1 MKSFSNYDSSG
12 IELDKKLDNLFE
24 HKEGGFFIELG
35 ANDGLSQSNTAM
47 LEFERNWSGILIEP
61 SLSTHILCK
70 KNRPNSISLNYACV
84 SNEFTEDFILG
95 DFDGGLMASVGGL
108 RVNNQRH
115 VIQVPA
121 ITLEKIMDENAPNKQ
136 IDLLSLDTEGYE
148 LNILKGLNL
157 NKYRP
162 SCMLIE
168 VYTKDYNDLVKY
180 LGDHNYILHSNFS
193 NYSLATNPGWD
204 GTHNDYLFYDN
215 LNTTIKR
222 I

>member
-1 MKSFSNYDSSG
+1 MKSFSHYDSSG
-12 IELDKKLDNLFE
+12 VELDKKLDNLFQ

-47 LEFERNWSGILIEP
+47 LEFERNWNGILIEP
-61 SLSTHILCK
+61 SLSSHILCK

-95 DFDGGLMASVGGL
+95 DFNGGLMASVGGL
-108 RVNNQRH
+108 RVNNQSH

-121 ITLEKIMDENAPNKQ
+121 ITLEKIIDQHAPDKQ

-168 VYTKDYNDLVKY
+168 VYTKDYDELVKY
-180 LGDHNYILHSNFS
+180 LGDNNYSLHSNFS
-193 NYSLATNPGWD
+193 NYSLKTNPGWD

-215 LNTTIKR
+215 LNTSIKR